1 MNARAEV
8 MRRLRHFVD
17 FEMALLEEAMREA
30 APYAS
35 GALLDVG
42 CGDKPYEPIFAPHV
56 NKYVGVEYEDTY
68 ASSANAAKHKADFV
82 YSGDRLPFKDAE
94 FDTVL
99 CNQVA
104 EHVPDPDALFR
115 ELVRVMRA
123 GGRLV
128 FTVPFSYRI
137 HSEPTDF
144 HRFTRYALMNYA
156 AKHGLEVDILKPRGG
171 FWTVIGQKLTSHMA
185 LKYARLRSEIQALG
199 GQGYEAPEQKR
210 PRYWTLPIVAPA
222 ILAVAAGTR
231 LLDKLEPDDS
241 DTIGYLLIATKRRP

>member
-1 MNARAEV
+1 M
-8 MRRLRHFVD
+8 RHFVD
-17 FEMALLEEAMREA
+17 FEMALLERSMHEA

-42 CGDKPYEPIFAPHV
+42 CGDKPYEAIFAPHV
-56 NKYVGVEYEDTY
+56 NRYVGAEYEDTY
-68 ASSANAAKHKADFV
+68 SSSANASKHKANV
-82 YSGDRLPFKDAE
+82 LYSGDRLPFENDE

-115 ELVRVMRA
+115 ELVRVLRP
-123 GGRLV
+123 GGRLI

-144 HRFTRYALMNYA
+144 HRFTRYALTNYSDR
-156 AKHGLEVDILKPRGG
+156 HGLQVDLLKPRGG

-185 LKYARLRSEIQALG
+185 LKYARLRREIQALG
-199 GQGYEAPEQKR
+199 GMGYEAPEEKG
-210 PRYWTLPIVAPA
+210 PRYWALPIVAPA
-222 ILAVAAGTR
+222 ILAVAAATR
-231 LLDKLEPDDS
+231 LLEKLEPDDS